1 DKLKNDPEMAAR
13 AEAVKSYLKEDEAF
27 NRYLSELSGDLR
39 EWLKVDINS
48 EDSRVKERIA
58 RAGQWF
64 GESLI
69 ADDALRASLN
79 GHLEQAA
86 H

>member
-1 DKLKNDPEMAAR
+1 MKCG
-13 AEAVKSYLKEDEAF
+13 
-27 NRYLSELSGDLR
+27 GDLR
-39 EWLKVDINS
+39 EWLKADINS

-64 GESLI
+64 GETLI

-79 GHLEQAA
+79 GHPNKPRTASRLSFP
-86 H
+86 HS

>member
-1 DKLKNDPEMAAR
+1 MNCGG
-13 AEAVKSYLKEDEAF
+13 F
-27 NRYLSELSGDLR
+27 T

-64 GESLI
+64 GETLI

-86 H
+86 HRVAPEFSAFLTRHISDTVKAGMRGICRGK